1 MLRIGAFFLSLLSLG
16 LLISPATAQT
26 SNIPAY
32 FFQQA
37 TVTKN
42 CIQAGFNPSEQ
53 TSPGLRFVIS
63 PASVSPDGTSYG
75 FTPVNSANQTWPDG
89 WVELALQYR
98 AGIAMTSVPA
108 DFACVPGEP
117 ASSALLAM
125 SNFTQSGEPYYPYE
139 HWYAL
144 GTIAGEPHHFLIFP
158 RNVVGADSAIIVL
171 LDAGTDGS
179 VVLDQDGTI
188 HTGNN

>member
-1 MLRIGAFFLSLLSLG
+1 MLRIGAFLLPVVGSA
-16 LLISPATAQT
+16 LLISPAQAQT

-37 TVTKN
+37 TVTSN
-42 CIQAGFNPSEQ
+42 CIQTGFSPSEQ
-53 TSPGLRFVIS
+53 ASPGLQFAIS
-63 PASVSPDGTSYG
+63 PASVSADGTSYG
-75 FTPVNSANQTWPDG
+75 FTAINSANQTWPGG
-89 WVELALQYR
+89 WAKLSLQYR
-98 AGIAMTSVPA
+98 AGVPMTTVPA

-117 ASSALLAM
+117 SSSALLAM

-158 RNVVGADSAIIVL
+158 RNVTGADSVIIVL

-188 HTGNN
+188 HGGDG